1 MAQVATDI
9 ERSVKKFLAAL
20 RLRKRIDMA
29 YVYGSQV
36 KGRAMEW
43 SDIDVAIVSPDFS
56 ADSFE
61 ERLALM
67 RLASQIDDR
76 IEPWPFTPETFIAN
90 DPLVNE
96 IKRTGVR
103 VD

>member
-9 ERSVKKFLAAL
+9 EHSVKRFLAAL
-20 RLRKRIDMA
+20 KQRKKINMA
-29 YVYGSQV
+29 YVYGSQA
-36 KGRAMEW
+36 KGKAKEW
-43 SDIDVAIVSPDFS
+43 SDIDVAIVSSDFS
-56 ADSFE
+56 ADFFE

-76 IEPWPFTPETFIAN
+76 IEPWPFTPETFISN

-103 VD
+103 VE